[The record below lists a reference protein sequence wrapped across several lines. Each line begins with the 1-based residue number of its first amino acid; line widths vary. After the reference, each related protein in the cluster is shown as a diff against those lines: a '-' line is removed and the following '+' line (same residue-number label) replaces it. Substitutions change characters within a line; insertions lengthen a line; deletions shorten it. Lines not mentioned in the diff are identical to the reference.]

1 MTDYSSLS
9 DEELLNEYK
18 LLSKEVA
25 KYNNFQMAKKILMN
39 SLYGAMAQEGFRFF
53 DPRIAEGITMTGQYF
68 IRHVG
73 AAIDEYIFKIT
84 GSTSK
89 GNATIYQDT
98 DSVDYSTLIYVNGE
112 KIKIGDYYNS
122 VQNVPFITASGVEI
136 KKPINDLSIGSY
148 DGLHAIEGIIQYV
161 MKHKVKKRMF
171 TIKCNGDSVKVT
183 EDHSVMVLR
192 ENILISAKVSEIKNG
207 DKIVKICK

>member
-1 MTDYSSLS
+1 
-9 DEELLNEYK
+9 
-18 LLSKEVA
+18 
-25 KYNNFQMAKKILMN
+25 MN

-68 IRHVG
+68 IRQVG
-73 AAIDEYIFKIT
+73 NAIDEYISKIT
-84 GSTSK
+84 GGKSK
-89 GNATIYQDT
+89 GKATIYQDT

-122 VQNVPFITASGVEI
+122 VQTEPFVTASGVEI
-136 KKPINDLSIGSY
+136 KRTINDVSFGSY
-148 DGLHAIEGIIQYV
+148 DGLNVIEDKIQYV

-171 TIKCNGDSVKVT
+171 TIKCDGDSVKVT
-183 EDHSVMVLR
+183 EDHSIMVLR
-192 ENILISAKVSEIKNG
+192 GDVLISVKVSEVIHG